1 MHHPCMSFP
10 VAVARRPKG
19 TLWEVEGSQ
28 SGDEM
33 LFLAQLH
40 TDNKKLLLEDGRGF
54 LRWNNRCEGKQGGKT
69 TLRIGE
75 NNSKWNN
82 QQRINLQ
89 KLLMQLNTR
98 KTSNP
103 IKRWEEDQTDIS
115 PRKTFR
121 GLVNTWKDTHHGSLL
136 EKCKSRLP
144 WSITS
149 HWSEWPSSDKSTN
162 NKGWRGCGEME
173 TSCPVG
179 GNINWY
185 SHYGEQYGDSLKNWE

>member
-28 SGDEM
+28 SGDEL

-40 TDNKKLLLEDGRGF
+40 TDNKQLLLEDGRGF
-54 LRWNNRCEGKQGGKT
+54 LTWNNRCEGKQGGKT

-75 NNSKWNN
+75 NNNKWNN

-89 KLLMQLNTR
+89 KLLMRLNTR

-103 IKRWEEDQTDIS
+103 INKWEEDLNRHFSKEDIQRAS
-115 PRKTFR
+115 KHMKRYSSWLIIREMQIKTTMKHHLT
-121 GLVNTWKDTHHGSLL
+121 LVRMTII
-136 EKCKSRLP
+136 R
-144 WSITS
+144 
-149 HWSEWPSSDKSTN
+149 
-162 NKGWRGCGEME
+162 
-173 TSCPVG
+173 
-179 GNINWY
+179 
-185 SHYGEQYGDSLKNWE
+185 